1 MRSALG
7 RADRGD
13 PQENPWKTR
22 GQPPAIAT
30 SAELFTVT
38 GSTRQRLA
46 RRVRRYRQQRRGSQE
61 VLAELSGLHRTYI
74 GAVERAERNLSLDNV
89 EKIAT
94 ALEVSVGA
102 LCDIHPPPPP
112 PPAVRT
118 RVIGALWTH
127 AARGDL
133 GPLIEYL
140 RGCGVG
146 IID

>member
-1 MRSALG
+1 M
-7 RADRGD
+7 
-13 PQENPWKTR
+13 
-22 GQPPAIAT
+22 
-30 SAELFTVT
+30 T
-38 GSTRQRLA
+38 GSARQCLA
-46 RRVRRYRQQRRGSQE
+46 RRVRRYRQQRRWPQE

-112 PPAVRT
+112 TPAVRT
-118 RVIGALWTH
+118 RVIGALWAH

-133 GPLIEYL
+133 EPLLEYL
-140 RGCGVG
+140 RDCGVG
-146 IID
+146 IIN